1 MRPLSRSTILITLS
15 TVAVTGC
22 HDRRAP
28 LVNVQTGEGVRVRA
42 PFVNVEVP
50 EAQSELPKLDD

>member
-1 MRPLSRSTILITLS
+1 MRPRSRRTILITLI
-15 TVAVTGC
+15 TLAGAGC
-22 HDRRAP
+22 HERRAP

-50 EAQSELPKLDD
+50 DGPSELPKVDD